1 MNRLK
6 NILSALSIILIIVL
20 VYVFT
25 RPEDTKELD
34 DLHKQNDSLIA
45 VITSNNLK
53 LDSLE
58 RINNKLDSQRNVLK
72 IELGKVDAKA
82 KKLKEQHEKDI
93 QHLNSLSNNDIT
105 QLFADK
111 FTEIE

>member
-1 MNRLK
+1 MSILK

-20 VYVFT
+20 VYIFT
-25 RPEDTKELD
+25 KPEDTKELD
-34 DLHKQNDSLIA
+34 DLHRQNDSLIA
-45 VITSNNLK
+45 AITINNLK

-58 RINNKLDSQRNVLK
+58 RLNNKLDSQRNVLK

-93 QHLNSLSNNDIT
+93 QHLNSLSDNDIT
-105 QLFADK
+105 DLFADK
-111 FTEIE
+111 FTNIK